1 MEIRLDTNTLTD
13 KEVVQCIIDGKRE
26 DFEILVNRYYKQITA
41 YLGRLLNFN
50 EGDVQDVLQETFI
63 NAFVNLV
70 TYNPSLSFSSWL
82 YRIAHNLAVDLIRKK
97 SKYYVI
103 DTNDQAVQNQIHHNQ
118 TIIQKSDQD
127 YEHGINNE
135 RLTSI
140 LQRLDL
146 DSRTIL
152 TLFYLQGL
160 SLNEIAD
167 IFKTSSNTIAARLK
181 RAKEKAKKIIDK
193 LKL

>member
-1 MEIRLDTNTLTD
+1 MEVKLDTSLLTD
-13 KEVVQCIIDGKRE
+13 KEVVQSIIDGKRE
-26 DFEILVNRYYKQITA
+26 DFEILVNRYYRQITA

-63 NAFVNLV
+63 NTFVNLV

-82 YRIAHNLAVDLIRKK
+82 YRIAHNLAIDLIRKK
-97 SKYYVI
+97 SKYYII
-103 DTNDQAVQNQIHHNQ
+103 DTNDQAVQSQIHHNE

-127 YEHGINNE
+127 HESIISNE

-160 SLNEIAD
+160 SLSEIAD

-181 RAKEKAKKIIDK
+181 RSKEKAKKIIDK

>member
-1 MEIRLDTNTLTD
+1 MELKLDTSPLTD
-13 KEVVQCIIDGKRE
+13 KEVVQSVVDGKRE

-63 NAFVNLV
+63 NTFVNLV

-82 YRIAHNLAVDLIRKK
+82 YRIAHNLAIDLIRKK
-97 SKYYVI
+97 SKYYII
-103 DTNDQAVQNQIHHNQ
+103 DTNDQAVQNQIHHNE

-127 YEHGINNE
+127 HETIISNE

-152 TLFYLQGL
+152 TLFFLQGL
-160 SLNEIAD
+160 SLNEIAG

-181 RAKEKAKKIIDK
+181 RAKEKAKKIIQK

>member
-1 MEIRLDTNTLTD
+1 MENITDDFTLAD
-13 KEVVQCIIDGKRE
+13 KQVVQSIIDGKRE
-26 DFEILVNRYYKQITA
+26 DYEILVNRYYKQITA

-50 EGDVQDVLQETFI
+50 EGDVQDVLQDTFI

-97 SKYYVI
+97 SKYYIV

-127 YEHGINNE
+127 HENTINIE
-135 RLTSI
+135 RLSSI

-160 SLNEIAD
+160 SLTEIAD

-181 RAKEKAKKIIDK
+181 RAREKAKKIIQK
-193 LKL
+193 LNL

>member
-1 MEIRLDTNTLTD
+1 MEINLENNLSD
-13 KEVVQCIIDGKRE
+13 KEIIKSIIDGKRE
-26 DFEILVNRYYKQITA
+26 DFEVLVNRYYKQITA

-50 EGDVQDVLQETFI
+50 EGDVQDVLQDTFI

-97 SKYYVI
+97 SKYYII

-127 YEHGINNE
+127 HEAGISNE

-146 DSRTIL
+146 DSRTTL

-181 RAKEKAKKIIDK
+181 RAKEKAKKIIVK
-193 LKL
+193 LNL

>member
-1 MEIRLDTNTLTD
+1 MEALSDTSPMTD
-13 KEVVQCIIDGKRE
+13 KEVVQSIIDSKRE

-82 YRIAHNLAVDLIRKK
+82 YRIAHNLAIDLIRKK
-97 SKYYVI
+97 SKYYII

-127 YEHGINNE
+127 HENIISNE

-146 DSRTIL
+146 DSRTTL

-181 RAKEKAKKIIDK
+181 RAKEKAKKIIEK
-193 LKL
+193 LNL

>member
-1 MEIRLDTNTLTD
+1 MEINLDTNLKSD
-13 KEVVQCIIDGKRE
+13 KEVVQSVIDGKRE

-50 EGDVQDVLQETFI
+50 EGDVQDILQETFI

-70 TYNPSLSFSSWL
+70 TFNPSLSFSSWL

-97 SKYYVI
+97 SKYYII
-103 DTNDQAVQNQIHHNQ
+103 DTNDQGVQNQIHHNQ
-118 TIIQKSDQD
+118 TIIKQSDE
-127 YEHGINNE
+127 EHENVINNE

-146 DSRTIL
+146 DSRTTL

-160 SLNEIAD
+160 SLSEIAD
-167 IFKTSSNTIAARLK
+167 IFKTNPNTIAARLK
-181 RAKEKAKKIIDK
+181 RAKEKAKKIIIK

>member
-1 MEIRLDTNTLTD
+1 MEILPDTSALTD
-13 KEVVQCIIDGKRE
+13 KEVVQSIIDGKRE

-63 NAFVNLV
+63 NTFVNLV

-82 YRIAHNLAVDLIRKK
+82 YRIAHNLAIDLIRKK
-97 SKYYVI
+97 SKYYII
-103 DTNDQAVQNQIHHNQ
+103 DTNDQAVQNQIHHNE
-118 TIIQKSDQD
+118 TIIQKSDL
-127 YEHGINNE
+127 EHENIVNNE

-140 LQRLDL
+140 LQRLDF

-160 SLNEIAD
+160 SLSEIAD

-181 RAKEKAKKIIDK
+181 RSKEKAKKIIDK

>member
-1 MEIRLDTNTLTD
+1 MEIKLDTSPMTD
-13 KEVVQCIIDGKRE
+13 KEVVQSIIDGKRE
-26 DFEILVNRYYKQITA
+26 NFEILVNRYYKQITA

-82 YRIAHNLAVDLIRKK
+82 YRIAHNLAIDLIRKK
-97 SKYYVI
+97 SKYYII
-103 DTNDQAVQNQIHHNQ
+103 DTNDQAVQNQIHHNE

-127 YEHGINNE
+127 FEHSISNE

>member
-1 MEIRLDTNTLTD
+1 MESNSDISLLKD
-13 KEVVQCIIDGKRE
+13 KQVIQSIINGKRE

-41 YLGRLLNFN
+41 YLSRLLNFN
-50 EGDVQDVLQETFI
+50 EGDVADVLQETFI

-97 SKYYVI
+97 SKYYII
-103 DTNDQAVQNQIHHNQ
+103 DTNDQAVQNQIHNNQ
-118 TIIQKSDQD
+118 TIIDKSDQD
-127 YEHGINNE
+127 YENSIISE

-160 SLNEIAD
+160 SLAEIAD

-181 RAKEKAKKIIDK
+181 RAKEKAKKIINK

>member
-1 MEIRLDTNTLTD
+1 MENKSDTYTLSD
-13 KEVVQCIIDGKRE
+13 KQVVQSIIEGKRE
-26 DFEILVNRYYKQITA
+26 DYEILVNRYYKQITA

-50 EGDVQDVLQETFI
+50 EGDVQDVLQDTFI

-97 SKYYVI
+97 SKYYII
-103 DTNDQAVQNQIHHNQ
+103 DTNDEIVQNQIHHNE

-127 YEHGINNE
+127 HENTINIE
-135 RLTSI
+135 RLSSI
-140 LQRLDL
+140 LQRLDI

-181 RAKEKAKKIIDK
+181 RAKEKAKKIILK

>member
-1 MEIRLDTNTLTD
+1 MEILPDTSPLTD
-13 KEVVQCIIDGKRE
+13 KEVVQSIINGKRE

-63 NAFVNLV
+63 NTFVNLV

-82 YRIAHNLAVDLIRKK
+82 YRIAHNLAIDLIRKK
-97 SKYYVI
+97 SKYYII
-103 DTNDQAVQNQIHHNQ
+103 DTNDQAVQNQIHHNE
-118 TIIQKSDQD
+118 TIIQKADQD
-127 YEHGINNE
+127 HENTISNE

-146 DSRTIL
+146 DSRTTL

-181 RAKEKAKKIIDK
+181 RAKEKAKKIIEK
-193 LKL
+193 LNL

>member
-1 MEIRLDTNTLTD
+1 MEVLSDTSPMTD
-13 KEVVQCIIDGKRE
+13 KEVVQSIIDGKRE

-82 YRIAHNLAVDLIRKK
+82 YRIAHNLAIDLIRKK
-97 SKYYVI
+97 SKYYII

-127 YEHGINNE
+127 HENIISNE

-146 DSRTIL
+146 DSRTTL

-181 RAKEKAKKIIDK
+181 RAKEKAKKIIEK
-193 LKL
+193 LNL

>member
-1 MEIRLDTNTLTD
+1 MENYLDTCPHTD
-13 KEVVQCIIDGKRE
+13 KEVIQSIIDGNRE

-70 TYNPSLSFSSWL
+70 TYNSSLSFSSWL

-97 SKYYVI
+97 SKYYII
-103 DTNDQAVQNQIHHNQ
+103 DTNDQVAQNQIYQNQ
-118 TIIQKSDQD
+118 TITNQSDQ
-127 YEHGINNE
+127 EHENIINNE

-146 DSRTIL
+146 EPRTTL

-167 IFKTSSNTIAARLK
+167 IFKTSPNTIAARLK
-181 RAKEKAKKIIDK
+181 RAKEKAKKIITK
-193 LKL
+193 LNL

>member
-1 MEIRLDTNTLTD
+1 MEILADTLTD
-13 KEVVQCIIDGKRE
+13 KQVVQSVIDGKRQ

-63 NAFVNLV
+63 NSFVNLV

-97 SKYYVI
+97 SKYYII
-103 DTNDQAVQNQIHHNQ
+103 DTNDELVQNQIHHNQ
-118 TIIQKSDQD
+118 SVIQKSDQD
-127 YEHGINNE
+127 FEANVNNE

-181 RAKEKAKKIIDK
+181 RAREKAKKIIDK

>member
-1 MEIRLDTNTLTD
+1 MELKLDTSPLTD
-13 KEVVQCIIDGKRE
+13 KEVVQSVVDGKRE

-63 NAFVNLV
+63 NTFVNLV

-82 YRIAHNLAVDLIRKK
+82 YRIAHNLAIDLIRKK
-97 SKYYVI
+97 SKYYII
-103 DTNDQAVQNQIHHNQ
+103 DTNDQAVQNQIHHNE

-127 YEHGINNE
+127 HETIISNE

-181 RAKEKAKKIIDK
+181 RAKEKAKKIIQK

>member
-1 MEIRLDTNTLTD
+1 MEILPSTSPITD
-13 KEVVQCIIDGKRE
+13 KEVVKSIIDGKRE

-82 YRIAHNLAVDLIRKK
+82 YRIAHNLAIDLIRKK
-97 SKYYVI
+97 SKYYII
-103 DTNDQAVQNQIHHNQ
+103 DTNDQAVQNQIHHNE

-127 YEHGINNE
+127 HENIINNE

-146 DSRTIL
+146 DSRTTL

>member
-1 MEIRLDTNTLTD
+1 MEILPSTSPITD
-13 KEVVQCIIDGKRE
+13 KEVVKSIIDGKRE

-50 EGDVQDVLQETFI
+50 EGDVQDILQETFI

-82 YRIAHNLAVDLIRKK
+82 YRIAHNLAIDLIRKK
-97 SKYYVI
+97 SKYYII
-103 DTNDQAVQNQIHHNQ
+103 DTNDQAVQNQIHHNE

-127 YEHGINNE
+127 HENIISNE

-146 DSRTIL
+146 DSRTTL